1 MSDKRGYKKISA
13 RFVRSDGDK
22 KKRPSPDRM
31 ADAVFEKP
39 LKRGVYRAESRRF
52 FLRVAPTVAFG
63 VILYVLLQNLAYVSD
78 GVNSF
83 LRALSPVIVGIV
95 LAFILNIPLR
105 FFEKHVFFWIK
116 RKQVK
121 RGLSV
126 ALCYIILIAFLL
138 TLVFVVLPQLTVAL
152 QSLSSML
159 PMLGKELYG
168 TASELVAKYDLDED
182 ILKYLQ
188 FDWNS
193 IAMTL
198 IEWVTSSLP
207 QLMSTTRDITSSV
220 FEIFIGFIMSVY
232 MLFSKER
239 MAAHGRRVCKAILPH
254 DWSERVINVCSLAQT
269 TFRGYMTGMLTEACI
284 LCTLTAT
291 GMAII
296 GFPSPIFAGVLM
308 GIGALIPIFGIF
320 IMVTV
325 NAILIAV
332 QSDISTGLWF
342 VVYITVLQQFEGNVI
357 YPRVM
362 GNAIRLPSVWVL
374 AAATVGGT
382 LFGLPGLLLSIPFV
396 SILYSLMRAFV
407 LTRERAALNETAAKG
422 D

>member
-1 MSDKRGYKKISA
+1 M
-13 RFVRSDGDK
+13 
-22 KKRPSPDRM
+22 
-31 ADAVFEKP
+31 
-39 LKRGVYRAESRRF
+39 
-52 FLRVAPTVAFG
+52 
-63 VILYVLLQNLAYVSD
+63 
-78 GVNSF
+78 
-83 LRALSPVIVGIV
+83 
-95 LAFILNIPLR
+95 
-105 FFEKHVFFWIK
+105 
-116 RKQVK
+116 
-121 RGLSV
+121 
-126 ALCYIILIAFLL
+126 L
-138 TLVFVVLPQLTVAL
+138 TLIFVVLPQLTVAL

-159 PMLGKELYG
+159 PMLGKELYD
-168 TASELVAKYDLDED
+168 TAAKLVEKYDLDEE
-182 ILKYLQ
+182 ILTHLQ

-193 IAMTL
+193 IAMTV

-220 FEIFIGFIMSVY
+220 FEIFLGFIMSIY

-239 MAAHGRRVCKAILPH
+239 MAAHWRRLCQAILPR
-254 DWSERVINVCSLAQT
+254 DWAERVINVCSLAQT

-332 QSDISTGLWF
+332 QADIFTGLWF
-342 VVYITVLQQFEGNVI
+342 VVYITLLQQFEGNVI

-362 GNAIRLPSVWVL
+362 GNAIRLPSLWVL

-382 LFGLPGLLLSIPFV
+382 LFGLAGLLLSIPVV
-396 SILYSLMRAFV
+396 SIIYSLVRAFV
-407 LTRERAALNETAAKG
+407 LTRERAAGKTAAKG

>member
-1 MSDKRGYKKISA
+1 MSDKRGRSKISA
-13 RFVRSDGDK
+13 RIVRPGGK
-22 KKRPSPDRM
+22 AEKRPSPDHM

-39 LKRGVYRAESRRF
+39 LRRSAYSAESHRF

-63 VILYVLLQNLAYVSD
+63 VVLYVLLQNLGEVT
-78 GVNSF
+78 GWFNNVM
-83 LRALSPVIVGIV
+83 RALAPVLVGV
-95 LAFILNIPLR
+95 LLAFVLNIPLR
-105 FFEKHVFFWIK
+105 LFEGHVFCWIK
-116 RKQVK
+116 QKSVR

-126 ALCYIILIAFLL
+126 ALCYILLLAFVL
-138 TLVFVVLPQLTVAL
+138 TLIFVVLPQLTVAL

-159 PMLGKELYG
+159 PMLGKELYD
-168 TASELVAKYDLDED
+168 AAAKLVEKYDLDEE
-182 ILKYLQ
+182 ILTHLQ

-193 IAMTL
+193 IAMTV

-220 FEIFIGFIMSVY
+220 VEIFLGFIMSIY
-232 MLFSKER
+232 MLFNKER
-239 MAAHGRRVCKAILPH
+239 MAAHWRRLCQAILPR
-254 DWSERVINVCSLAQT
+254 DWAERVINVCSLAQT

-332 QSDISTGLWF
+332 QADIFTGLWF
-342 VVYITVLQQFEGNVI
+342 VVYITLLQQFEGNVI

-362 GNAIRLPSVWVL
+362 GNAIRLPSLWVL

-382 LFGLPGLLLSIPFV
+382 LFGLAGLLLSIPVV
-396 SILYSLMRAFV
+396 SIIYSLVRAFV
-407 LTRERAALNETAAKG
+407 LTRERAAGKTAAKG

>member
-1 MSDKRGYKKISA
+1 MSDKRGRNKISA
-13 RFVRSDGDK
+13 RIVRPGGK
-22 KKRPSPDRM
+22 AEKRPSPDHM

-39 LKRGVYRAESRRF
+39 LRHSAYSAESHRF

-63 VILYVLLQNLAYVSD
+63 VVLYVLLQNLGEVT
-78 GVNSF
+78 GWFNNVM
-83 LRALSPVIVGIV
+83 RALAPVLVGV
-95 LAFILNIPLR
+95 LLAFVLNIPLR
-105 FFEKHVFFWIK
+105 LFEGHVLCWIK
-116 RKQVK
+116 QKSVR

-126 ALCYIILIAFLL
+126 ALCYILLLAFVL
-138 TLVFVVLPQLTVAL
+138 TLIFVVLPQLTVAL

-159 PMLGKELYG
+159 PMLGKELYD
-168 TASELVAKYDLDED
+168 AAAKLVEKYDLDEE
-182 ILKYLQ
+182 ILTHLQ

-193 IAMTL
+193 IAMTV

-220 FEIFIGFIMSVY
+220 FEIFLGFIMSIY

-239 MAAHGRRVCKAILPH
+239 MAAHWRRLCQAVLPR
-254 DWSERVINVCSLAQT
+254 DWAERVINVCSLAQT

-332 QSDISTGLWF
+332 QADIFTGLWF
-342 VVYITVLQQFEGNVI
+342 VVYITLLQQFEGNVI

-362 GNAIRLPSVWVL
+362 GNAIRLPSLWVL

-382 LFGLPGLLLSIPFV
+382 LFGLAGLLLSIPVV
-396 SILYSLMRAFV
+396 SIIYSLVRAFV
-407 LTRERAALNETAAKG
+407 LTRERAAGKTAAKG